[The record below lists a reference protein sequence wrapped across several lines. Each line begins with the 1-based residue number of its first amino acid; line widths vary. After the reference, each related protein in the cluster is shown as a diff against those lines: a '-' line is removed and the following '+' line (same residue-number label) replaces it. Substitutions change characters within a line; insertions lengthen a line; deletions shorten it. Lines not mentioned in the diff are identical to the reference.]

1 MKSKFVIGL
10 IAGFM
15 ISMMFIPW
23 ASSLNTFQF
32 DETSQE
38 HPKGWTHRP
47 LAEHFT
53 GLSCPPCM
61 SGAHPDSTKLWEEEG
76 YTKGYPWNYIEFHE
90 LNGGGED
97 DLMTDESRER
107 MRYYQPGVS
116 GTPDLEI
123 DGGYVQCGGS
133 HASSADANYDDIK
146 QAIYDSGERDAIKKV
161 NIDIRSMYD
170 GISFVM
176 NITVEYLENNE
187 PFFPTVEE
195 PIPDD
200 TLRGSLYVFMV
211 EDNVTAWST
220 TNEEFVT
227 CHNVFREHAIFD
239 LQFDMEIGD
248 TFNKLSVWEV
258 PTTMII
264 DGDEEP
270 IKVPINPKN
279 VFPLAAV
286 YNLDDTSS
294 GRGDGSE
301 NNDGADG
308 DGSPR
313 ALNSATP
320 LTTKYDH
327 NDVPPKITVMDPTS
341 QDGNAVVNVL
351 IEDDGGELAGAYVLY
366 REATTTNDTNNTH
379 WFYRPLT
386 IDGEECEGDVCTLG
400 SGEASAV
407 LNLTDDT
414 AIEFSIIAYDGNWTK
429 GETQVEMYG
438 TPSNPKSDDDSS
450 IGLIGGTIAVI
461 AIIGFV
467 AYLKFGRKEED

>member
-61 SGAHPDSTKLWEEEG
+61 SGAHPDSTRLWEEEG
-76 YTKGYPWNYIEFHE
+76 YTEGYPWNYIEFHE

-97 DLMTDESRER
+97 DLMTDESRDR

-116 GTPDLEI
+116 GTPSLEI

-133 HASSADANYDDIK
+133 HGSSADANYDDIK

-161 NIDIRSMYD
+161 NIDIRAMYD

-176 NITVEYLENNE
+176 NVTIDYLENNE
-187 PFFPTVEE
+187 PFFPTLEE

-200 TLRGSLYVFMV
+200 TLQGSLSVFMV
-211 EDNVTAWST
+211 EDNVTAWSK
-220 TNEEFVT
+220 TNEEIVT
-227 CHNVFREHAIFD
+227 CHNVFRENALLDF
-239 LQFDMEIGD
+239 QFEMEIGE
-248 TFNKLSVWEV
+248 TLNKLVVWEV

-264 DGDEEP
+264 DGEEIP

-301 NNDGADG
+301 NNDGDDG

-320 LTTKYDH
+320 LTTKYDN
-327 NDVPPKITVMDPTS
+327 NDVPPKITLQAPSS
-341 QDGNAVVNVL
+341 QEGKAVVNAL
-351 IEDDGGELAGAYVLY
+351 IEDDGGELAGAFVLF
-366 REATTTNDTNNTH
+366 REIKAENDNNSE
-379 WFYRPLT
+379 WFYKSLT
-386 IDGEECEGDVCTLG
+386 IDGEECEGDICTIG
-400 SGEASAV
+400 SGEAHAV
-407 LNLTDDT
+407 LNFTEDT
-414 AIEFSIIAYDGNWTK
+414 AIEYSIVAYDGNWTK
-429 GETQVEMYG
+429 GESHVEIYG
-438 TPSNPKSDDDSS
+438 TPPTSSKDEDSS
-450 IGLIGGTIAVI
+450 IALISGIVIIVSILGVAVYVK
-461 AIIGFV
+461 II
-467 AYLKFGRKEED
+467 KKEDE